1 MQLGTATANRR
12 LGACIKW
19 RRVDNFL
26 PKSEGGVSLFPMPN
40 RTCAMSTAM
49 IHERAKPFRLARRF
63 GAVDFR
69 LDNGRRFLKVPRERA
84 PPKIKLAPG
93 RV

>member
-1 MQLGTATANRR
+1 
-12 LGACIKW
+12 
-19 RRVDNFL
+19 
-26 PKSEGGVSLFPMPN
+26 
-40 RTCAMSTAM
+40 MSTAM

-84 PPKIKLAPG
+84 PPKNKIGPG
-93 RV
+93 SSVTH